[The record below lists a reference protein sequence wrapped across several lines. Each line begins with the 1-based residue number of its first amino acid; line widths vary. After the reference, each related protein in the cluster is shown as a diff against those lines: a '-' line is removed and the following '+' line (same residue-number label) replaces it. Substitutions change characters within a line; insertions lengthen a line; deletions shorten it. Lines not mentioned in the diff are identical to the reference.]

1 MGGKPTMK
9 NDKHHKVKKTV
20 PPQPTLAEMAMASLN
35 DTVKLMRKDIGD
47 LPDVMVRIRE
57 SRELI
62 TAIIA
67 AVPEVRQK
75 KAGILVLHTADQIM
89 ADIASIA
96 TPADRLATAKE
107 ILKFYAD
114 MTKTA

>member
-1 MGGKPTMK
+1 MK
-9 NDKHHKVKKTV
+9 DKHHIVKKKPEPT
-20 PPQPTLAEMAMASLN
+20 QPTLGEMAIKSLN
-35 DTVKLMRKDIGD
+35 DTVKQMRKDIGE
-47 LPDVMVRIRE
+47 LPDVKDRIRE

-62 TAIIA
+62 TAIVG